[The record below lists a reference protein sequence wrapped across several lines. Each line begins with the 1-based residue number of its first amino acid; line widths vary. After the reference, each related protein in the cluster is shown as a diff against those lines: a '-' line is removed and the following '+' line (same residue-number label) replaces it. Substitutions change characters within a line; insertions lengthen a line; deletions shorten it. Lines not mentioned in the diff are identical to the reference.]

1 MNRRNKWSSLR
12 EFMEELDWENI
23 FEVSRRHCDQGT
35 ISKRFFRLTG
45 VIYDEAKIGFNP
57 PTLKEVE
64 SYWT

>member
-1 MNRRNKWSSLR
+1 
-12 EFMEELDWENI
+12 MEELDWENI
-23 FEVSRRHCDQGT
+23 FEVSRRHCDQET